1 MLIGEGKSLEPVTTS
16 VVMSQFNLEGTNLS
30 VEEKRK
36 LAMLLD
42 RSSRSLSLKGDF
54 KSEAFHQNTQ
64 PFDTTAYSWAFL

>member
-36 LAMLLD
+36 LAMLLEE
-42 RSSRSLSLKGDF
+42 F
-54 KSEAFHQNTQ
+54 KESFAEGRLQE
-64 PFDTTAYSWAFL
+64 